1 MLTRALDYLNI
12 IPPEKNPPL
21 LFEDVS
27 MIDSYAADSVAAM
40 QQAGIINGMGD
51 GRFAPQ
57 ANATRAEA
65 AKMIDALYT
74 LGGNQ

>member
-1 MLTRALDYLNI
+1 MAVMLTRALDYLNI

-40 QQAGIINGMGD
+40 QQAGIGNGMGD

-57 ANATRAEA
+57 ALSL
-65 AKMIDALYT
+65 IHI
-74 LGGNQ
+74 